1 MVGCCWLPCAVI
13 DRLRGGYQTFPSVH
27 IMAADWPPRP
37 TGRRRNAR
45 RFAPVRRETRRAPQ
59 SSADRPE
66 SGGGGAGRSRGGGAA
81 PAPQSAPE
89 RAAPAP
95 PPERNKPRPGLPTT
109 EPKRRRG
116 ERNPRRRLPRAG
128 GGRKPARGEPTRP
141 TRSGAGA
148 ARARRGGAKPPP
160 EWRNRG
166 GAKPRPRRYHAS
178 EERDPNAR
186 REPGFRGTLYPRRG
200 LRFAARRPSG
210 RRSGQSDKAHSRRAT
225 CGGAAR
231 VQPRLVAG
239 SPQTALSVFRPIY
252 RTEYPRLSV
261 HGGQPLYLI
270 LGHYSVS
277 SMSLWTECL

>member
-1 MVGCCWLPCAVI
+1 
-13 DRLRGGYQTFPSVH
+13 
-27 IMAADWPPRP
+27 MAADWPPRP

-148 ARARRGGAKPPP
+148 ARARRGGQSPPRSGATGAGQSPDRAATMQAKSATRMPAGVGLSGHALPPKGASLCRSAAIRP
-160 EWRNRG
+160 PVWAVGQSAFPPRNV
-166 GAKPRPRRYHAS
+166 
-178 EERDPNAR
+178 
-186 REPGFRGTLYPRRG
+186 RRG
-200 LRFAARRPSG
+200 CAGTAPVGGWQPSDG
-210 RRSGQSDKAHSRRAT
+210 ALCIPSD
-225 CGGAAR
+225 
-231 VQPRLVAG
+231 
-239 SPQTALSVFRPIY
+239 LSDGI
-252 RTEYPRLSV
+252 PRLSV

>member
-1 MVGCCWLPCAVI
+1 
-13 DRLRGGYQTFPSVH
+13 
-27 IMAADWPPRP
+27 MAADWPPRP
-37 TGRRRNAR
+37 AGRRRNAR
-45 RFAPVRRETRRAPQ
+45 RFAPVRREMHRAPQ

-66 SGGGGAGRSRGGGAA
+66 SGGGGRGEVAGAGEPPQPRRAPQSGQPPPPTGAQQAPPRPSDHRAEAAAGGAEPPAALAARRGRAKARAGGADATHTLRGGGGA
-81 PAPQSAPE
+81 
-89 RAAPAP
+89 
-95 PPERNKPRPGLPTT
+95 RP
-109 EPKRRRG
+109 
-116 ERNPRRRLPRAG
+116 
-128 GGRKPARGEPTRP
+128 
-141 TRSGAGA
+141 AGA
-148 ARARRGGAKPPP
+148 RPP

-231 VQPRLVAG
+231 VQPRSVAG

-252 RTEYPRLSV
+252 RTEYPV
-261 HGGQPLYLI
+261 CP
-270 LGHYSVS
+270 
-277 SMSLWTECL
+277 SMAGSPST

>member
-1 MVGCCWLPCAVI
+1 
-13 DRLRGGYQTFPSVH
+13 
-27 IMAADWPPRP
+27 MAADWPPRP

-148 ARARRGGAKPPP
+148 ARARRGGKAPP

-186 REPGFRGTLYPRRG
+186 GSG
-200 LRFAARRPSG
+200 LSGHALPPKGASLCRSAAIKPPVWAV
-210 RRSGQSDKAHSRRAT
+210 GQSAFPPRNVRRECAGT
-225 CGGAAR
+225 APVGGW
-231 VQPRLVAG
+231 QPSDG
-239 SPQTALSVFRPIY
+239 ALCIPSDLSDGI
-252 RTEYPRLSV
+252 PRLSV

>member
-128 GGRKPARGEPTRP
+128 GGRMPARGEPTRP

-186 REPGFRGTLYPRRG
+186 GSGLSGHALPPKGASLCRSAAIRPPVWAVGQSAFPPRNVRRG
-200 LRFAARRPSG
+200 CAGTAPVGGWQPSDG
-210 RRSGQSDKAHSRRAT
+210 ALCIPSD
-225 CGGAAR
+225 
-231 VQPRLVAG
+231 
-239 SPQTALSVFRPIY
+239 LSDGIPS
-252 RTEYPRLSV
+252 LSV